1 MKAGLTESLSL
12 TLQSITDKKHPSLT
26 PLVSAVA
33 LLLQAPETTSPL
45 LDEVLT
51 LPLLPNRLPLP
62 ALALFSKSI
71 PWASILATSPSVWKM
86 PRKREATVNLISNL
100 AAFGSARVAGWKS
113 FQKDKWSSLLSVLLN
128 SLDTPL
134 QLPPSTSSPSNAA
147 LRDESGEEDDRR
159 TLKPPAAIS
168 PKTLAHLGLLM
179 APAHLS
185 ALLSSP
191 SIDVYSFLLA
201 LMEAWPS
208 RAREILG
215 EVSKGRGVIRELW
228 RGFVRSSAVGRRV
241 VQSGGG
247 RGILDALRGA
257 YPSALPS
264 QSAPRLTKLS
274 NR

>member
-1 MKAGLTESLSL
+1 MG
-12 TLQSITDKKHPSLT
+12 LQSITDKKHPSLT
-26 PLVSAVA
+26 PLVATVA
-33 LLLQAPETTSPL
+33 LLLQPPETTAPF

-51 LPLLPNRLPLP
+51 LPLLPNRLPIS
-62 ALALFSKSI
+62 ALTLFSKSI
-71 PWASILATSPSVWKM
+71 PWLNILATPPSVWKA
-86 PRKREATVNLISNL
+86 PRNREATVSLISNL
-100 AAFGSARVAGWKS
+100 AAFGSPRVGGWKS
-113 FQKDKWSSLLSVLLN
+113 VQKNQWSSLLSVLLN

-147 LRDESGEEDDRR
+147 LRDDSDEEDDRR
-159 TLKPPAAIS
+159 PLKPPAAIS

-179 APAHLS
+179 TPAHLS

-201 LMEAWPS
+201 LLEAWPS
-208 RAREILG
+208 RAREILS

-228 RGFVRSSAVGRRV
+228 RGSVRSSEVGRRV

-247 RGILDALRGA
+247 RGIPDALRGA
-257 YPSALPS
+257 FPSALPP
-264 QSAPRLTKLS
+264 QSAPRLTNLS